1 MVKRKWENMNVKV
14 YKRKKLKKLLEAY
27 AEKHSKKN
35 KSEENRRLWN
45 KVLKSRLKE
54 NNKI

>member
-1 MVKRKWENMNVKV
+1 MNVKV

-27 AEKHSKKN
+27 AEKYSKKN

-45 KVLKSRLKE
+45 KVLKSRVKE

>member
-1 MVKRKWENMNVKV
+1 MNVKV
-14 YKRKKLKKLLEAY
+14 YKRKKLKKLLEDY
-27 AEKHSKKN
+27 VEKHSQKN

-54 NNKI
+54 NKEI

>member
-1 MVKRKWENMNVKV
+1 MNVKV
-14 YKRKKLKKLLEAY
+14 YKRKKLKKLLEDY
-27 AEKHSKKN
+27 TEKHSQKN

-54 NNKI
+54 NKEI

>member
-1 MVKRKWENMNVKV
+1 MNVKV
-14 YKRKKLKKLLEAY
+14 YKRKKLKKLLESY
-27 AEKHSKKN
+27 AEKYSKKN

-45 KVLKSRLKE
+45 KVLKSRVKK

>member
-1 MVKRKWENMNVKV
+1 MNVKV
-14 YKRKKLKKLLEAY
+14 YKRKKLKKLLESY

-45 KVLKSRLKE
+45 KILKDKVKRK
-54 NNKI
+54 

>member
-1 MVKRKWENMNVKV
+1 MNVKV
-14 YKRKKLKKLLEAY
+14 YKRKKLKKLLEDY
-27 AEKHSKKN
+27 AEKHSQKN

-54 NNKI
+54 NKEI